1 MKFNIIKDKY
11 DISFQVEIELDGGTG
26 SSFIDVTLG
35 KKYKF
40 PVVSKTNYEIEGWY
54 SDSEFTNKITEDDYV
69 DYSIRK
75 LYIKWIEINGSE
87 FEFTTTSSYKT
98 AGFAAGAFKSGS
110 TQATVDWG
118 DGTVQTYTS
127 MTGINHTYS
136 TVGTFIVKVSDDLS
150 SLTVCG
156 DSSTYYARNRYTLT
170 KVLKY
175 GKSITTIPDNCYYYA
190 EYLTD
195 IEALMPNVT
204 TMGSRAFYY
213 CQRLKSLS
221 FIKNT
226 QITELPYHG
235 FYSCKALTNLDG
247 CQNIKTLNTSG
258 FQFEL
263 CRGLSSFNGLGNVST
278 LPRSSFYHCTSI
290 TSLSTLPASV
300 TSYGKLCL
308 GLTKISDLSKIRSTD
323 TLNSYCFADMNS
335 LTSLTTLTK
344 RSSLPSYVFYNC
356 TGLKNV
362 DLSQWTSLT
371 SIPNNAFERCSSL
384 SSVTLPS
391 TIKSIGS
398 YAFYSTALRN
408 TNFLS
413 ATKVTNIQDYTF
425 SECTSLSSISLPEK
439 TTSIGSYAFANN
451 YSSYNKDL
459 NLSRLTAL
467 TSIGTY
473 AFNNDYNLLSA
484 TLPSSLTSIGDY
496 AFAGC
501 YRLSSMTCLRDNAPT
516 VYTNTFGSTAGT
528 GSTAYTGSQT
538 ASTGNNRLYV
548 KYPDNY
554 QSYWRSVLLA
564 DNCGGFKIVSTDPTS
579 IQSCIF
585 SGVENRY
592 VVTGSAITPVVT
604 VKTSSGTTLTEDTH
618 YQVSYSNNVSVGTAT
633 ITITGIGTYH
643 GTQILT
649 FKIYDPSQQSLTVD
663 LNSQWQTPTQWTNSN
678 TDFDV
683 YESNSNYH
691 VANGYAKMF
700 ITVNGYDELT
710 IYINSYAESYYDYT
724 IAFTPGYNPT
734 SLPSASAVGG
744 NVLGTTYGYQY
755 NPSSYGITSGTG
767 WKKVTYQLDGG
778 KNVICICY
786 RKDSSADSAWDRG
799 YVAIPKQTST
809 PVAKKNISDAVVTG
823 YSSSYTYDGTSKK
836 PTLTVTYAS
845 TTLTLN
851 TDYEVAYPS
860 DTTNVGTKTV
870 TITGKGSYEGTKTI
884 SYSITAANIS
894 SGTVSDVNESYEA
907 TGSEIK
913 PNFTFTV
920 NSRTLTSGIEYT
932 VTWPSDCTSVGSKTV
947 LITGMGNYTGTKSF
961 SYTITESAPTGY
973 SPYTIVE
980 YSDGTTRTFTQT
992 TIDITDILF

>member
-40 PVVSKTNYEIEGWY
+40 PVVSKAGYEIEGWY
-54 SDSEFTNKITEDDYV
+54 SDSEFTNQITEDDYV

-87 FEFTTTSSYKT
+87 FEFKTTSSYKT
-98 AGFAAGAFKSGS
+98 AGFAAGSFKSGS

-156 DSSTYYARNRYTLT
+156 DSSTYYNRNRYTLT

-175 GKSITTIPDNCYYYA
+175 GKSITAIPSYCYYYA
-190 EYLTD
+190 QYLTG
-195 IEALMPNVT
+195 IEASMPNVT
-204 TMGSRAFYY
+204 SMGNYAFYQ

-221 FIKNT
+221 FIKST
-226 QITELPYHG
+226 QITKLPYDC
-235 FYSCKALTNLDG
+235 FNSCKALTDLDG
-247 CQNIKTLNTSG
+247 CQNITTLNTSG
-258 FQFEL
+258 YQFAA
-263 CRGLSSFNGLGNVST
+263 CSGLTSFNGLGNITT
-278 LPRSSFYHCTSI
+278 LPQRSFYGCTSI
-290 TSLSTLPASV
+290 LSLSTLPTTV
-300 TSYGKLCL
+300 TSYGSYCL
-308 GLTKISDLSKIRSTD
+308 VHTKISDLSKIRSTD
-323 TLNSYCFADMNS
+323 TLDSYCFAYMNS

-344 RSSLPSYVFYNC
+344 RSSLPGYVFYGC

-371 SIPNNAFERCSSL
+371 SIPTYAFYNCSSL

-391 TIKSIGS
+391 TINSIGS

-413 ATKVTNIQDYTF
+413 ATEVTSIPDYSF
-425 SECTSLSSISLPEK
+425 NSCKSLSSISLPEK
-439 TTSIGSYAFANN
+439 TTTIGNFAFANNNSSKHTDLNLSGLTALTTIGSYAF
-451 YSSYNKDL
+451 SSDN
-459 NLSRLTAL
+459 
-467 TSIGTY
+467 
-473 AFNNDYNLLSA
+473 NLLSA
-484 TLPSSLTSIGDY
+484 SLPSSLTSINDY

-501 YRLSSMTCLRDNAPT
+501 SRLSSITCLRDTAPT
-516 VYTNTFGSTAGT
+516 VQSNTFGSTDLNGT
-528 GSTAYTGSQT
+528 APYTGVQT

-564 DNCGGFKIVSTDPTS
+564 DNCCGFKIVALDPTS
-579 IQSCIF
+579 IQACIF
-585 SGVENRY
+585 SGVDKRY
-592 VVTGSAITPVVT
+592 VVTGSAITPIVT
-604 VKTSSGTTLTEDTH
+604 VTTSTGTPLVENTH
-618 YQVSYSNNVSVGTAT
+618 YQVSYSNNVSIGTAT

-643 GTQILT
+643 GTQVLT
-649 FKIYDPSQQSLTVD
+649 FTIYDPSLQSIEVD
-663 LNSQWQTPTQWTNSN
+663 LNSEWQLPTMWTNSN
-678 TDFDV
+678 LNFDV

-691 VANGYAKMF
+691 VSSGFAKMF
-700 ITVNGYDELT
+700 IKVKGYTELT
-710 IYINSYAESYYDYT
+710 IYINSYAESNYDYT

-734 SLPSASAVGG
+734 SLPSGSA
-744 NVLGTTYGYQY
+744 NALGTTQGFQY
-755 NPSSYGITSGTG
+755 NPSSYEITSGSG
-767 WKKVTYQLDGG
+767 WKKVTYQQQHLSSEE
-778 KNVICICY
+778 NVICICY
-786 RKDSSADSAWDRG
+786 RKDGSVNNYWDRG
-799 YVAIPKQTST
+799 YVAIPKQTSA

-851 TDYEVAYPS
+851 TDYEVAYPT

-884 SYSITAANIS
+884 SYSITAADIS
-894 SGTVSDVNESYEA
+894 GGIVSGVNESYEA

-913 PNFTFTV
+913 PSFTFTV
-920 NSRTLTSGIEYT
+920 NSRTLASGTDYN

-947 LITGMGNYTGTKSF
+947 LITGIGNYTGTKSF
-961 SYTITESAPTGY
+961 SYTITEPSPTQY
-973 SPYTIVE
+973 SPYTIVT
-980 YSDGTTRTFTQT
+980 YDDGTTRTFTQT
-992 TIDITDILF
+992 TLDITDILF

>member
-40 PVVSKTNYEIEGWY
+40 PVVSKAGYEIEGWY
-54 SDSEFTNKITEDDYV
+54 SDSEFTNQITEDNYV
-69 DYSIRK
+69 EYSIRK

-87 FEFTTTSSYKT
+87 FEFTTMSSYKT
-98 AGFAAGAFKSGS
+98 AGFAAGSFKSGS

-156 DSSTYYARNRYTLT
+156 DSSTYYNRNRYTLT

-175 GKSITTIPDNCYYYA
+175 GKSITTIPDYCYYYA

-226 QITELPYHG
+226 QITELPYYG
-235 FYSCKALTNLDG
+235 FYYCKALTNLDG
-247 CQNIKTLNTSG
+247 CQNIKTMNSTGYQFSYCTS
-258 FQFEL
+258 L
-263 CRGLSSFNGLGNVST
+263 TSFNGLGNVTT
-278 LPRSSFYHCTSI
+278 LPQSSFYNCTSI
-290 TSLSTLPASV
+290 TSLSTLPTSV
-300 TSYGKLCL
+300 TSYGNQCL
-308 GLTKISDLSKIRSTD
+308 GFTKISDLSKIRSTD
-323 TLNSYCFADMNS
+323 TLNSYCFARMNS

-344 RSSLPSYVFYNC
+344 RSSLPSYVFWNC
-356 TGLKNV
+356 RGLKNV

-371 SIPNNAFERCSSL
+371 SIPTYAFYNCSSL

-391 TIKSIGS
+391 AIKSVES
-398 YAFYSTALRN
+398 YAFYCTALRD

-413 ATKVTNIQDYTF
+413 TTKVTSIQEHTF
-425 SECTSLSSISLPEK
+425 DGCKSLSSISLPEK
-439 TTSIGSYAFANN
+439 TTTIGNFAFANNNSSQNIDLNLSGLTALTTIGSYAFANGN
-451 YSSYNKDL
+451 
-459 NLSRLTAL
+459 
-467 TSIGTY
+467 
-473 AFNNDYNLLSA
+473 NLLSA
-484 TLPSSLTSIGDY
+484 SLPSSLTSINTY

-501 YRLSSMTCLRDNAPT
+501 YRLSSMTCLRDTAPT
-516 VYTNTFGSTAGT
+516 VQSNTFGSTDLNGT
-528 GSTAYTGSQT
+528 APYTGAQT

-564 DNCGGFKIVSTDPTS
+564 DNRCGFKIVSLDPTS
-579 IQSCIF
+579 IQACIF
-585 SGVENRY
+585 SGVNERY
-592 VVTGSAITPVVT
+592 VVTGSAIEPTITVTTSTGTPLV
-604 VKTSSGTTLTEDTH
+604 ENTH
-618 YQVSYSNNVSVGTAT
+618 YQVSYSNNVSIGTAT

-649 FKIYDPSQQSLTVD
+649 FTIYDPSLQSIKVD
-663 LNSQWQTPTQWTNSN
+663 LNSSWQTPTMWTNSN

-691 VANGYAKMF
+691 VANGFAKMF
-700 ITVNGYDELT
+700 IKVKGYTELT
-710 IYINSYAESYYDYT
+710 IYINSYAESNFDYT

-744 NVLGTTYGYQY
+744 NVLGTTYGYSY
-755 NPSSYGITSGTG
+755 NPSSYDITSGTG
-767 WKKVTYQLDGG
+767 WKKVTYDLNG
-778 KNVICICY
+778 KENTICICY
-786 RKDSSADSAWDRG
+786 RKDGSANISWDRG
-799 YVAIPKQTST
+799 YVAIP
-809 PVAKKNISDAVVTG
+809 
-823 YSSSYTYDGTSKK
+823 
-836 PTLTVTYAS
+836 
-845 TTLTLN
+845 
-851 TDYEVAYPS
+851 
-860 DTTNVGTKTV
+860 
-870 TITGKGSYEGTKTI
+870 
-884 SYSITAANIS
+884 
-894 SGTVSDVNESYEA
+894 
-907 TGSEIK
+907 
-913 PNFTFTV
+913 
-920 NSRTLTSGIEYT
+920 R
-932 VTWPSDCTSVGSKTV
+932 
-947 LITGMGNYTGTKSF
+947 
-961 SYTITESAPTGY
+961 
-973 SPYTIVE
+973 
-980 YSDGTTRTFTQT
+980 
-992 TIDITDILF
+992 